1 MNQVLTMINKQ
12 ICNWSTP
19 ASLGQGPGFD
29 AGDKKLGED
38 KTSDLSSSLS
48 FAVSWYLIFSQFSP
62 GSKYSYKILNFSTS
76 KPVAALNNFSS
87 VMNCHKKITCFLS
100 YQHKH
105 YYILILL
112 RVYFFL
118 LPVL

>member
-1 MNQVLTMINKQ
+1 MKQVLTIINKQ

-38 KTSDLSSSLS
+38 KTSDLYSSLS

-87 VMNCHKKITCFLS
+87 VMNCHKKKPAF
-100 YQHKH
+100 
-105 YYILILL
+105 
-112 RVYFFL
+112 
-118 LPVL
+118 